1 MYIFNSFYLLH
12 SCNLSFLICLCF
24 NMVCFRGEK
33 KLEPRL
39 DRSLLGVL
47 FKSSDEHP
55 HPFHMRSPPP
65 GNTPFRQHWYLE
77 CFLSLT
83 NSWVEWKKK
92 TRGVLGS
99 SLVWLFIVSDTMLS
113 LKEWPCYSWS
123 FYSNDRVREGK
134 HCRFDVCPRG
144 KQGAK
149 TPDECMLFFRLDDKM
164 WKWAAV
170 KIKKTKA
177 WVA

>member
-33 KLEPRL
+33 KAWATPRSVSF
-39 DRSLLGVL
+39 RSLIQKV
-47 FKSSDEHP
+47 
-55 HPFHMRSPPP
+55 RRASPPLSYEESPREYPLPARLIP
-65 GNTPFRQHWYLE
+65 GVFPFVNKQ
-77 CFLSLT
+77 LSR
-83 NSWVEWKKK
+83 VKKK
-92 TRGVLGS
+92 IRGVLGS
-99 SLVWLFIVSDTMLS
+99 SLVWLFLVSDTMLS
-113 LKEWPCYSWS
+113 LKEWPRYSWS
-123 FYSNDRVREGK
+123 FYSNNRVREGK
-134 HCRFDVCPRG
+134 HCRFDFCSRG

-170 KIKKTKA
+170 KMKKTKA